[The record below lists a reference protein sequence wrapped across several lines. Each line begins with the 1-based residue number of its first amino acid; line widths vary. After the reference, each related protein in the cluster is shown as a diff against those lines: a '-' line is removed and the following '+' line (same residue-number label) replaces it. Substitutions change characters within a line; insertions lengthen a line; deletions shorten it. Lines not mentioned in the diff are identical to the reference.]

1 MQPHN
6 LMLIGNVSEDSNLH
20 LQKYNMNIEH
30 ICTSQ
35 SVLWELEINKDFH
48 KVSNSQSTVRSIDL

>member
-20 LQKYNMNIEH
+20 LQKYNMNI
-30 ICTSQ
+30 CTSQ

-48 KVSNSQSTVRSIDL
+48 KISNSQSTVRSIDL